1 MTRFLHGLSATAIWI
16 LFAASGGALIYAN
29 TLAIEEGILNR
40 FLWESSRF
48 QGAVVGGVVVLL
60 ALLNLVT
67 LTRRCPRMRFISFES
82 EDGTVSISVN
92 AVRDFIRKLGE
103 EFSAVI
109 SLEPKLSAHKK
120 GINIDL
126 GVKVESGSRIPEL
139 SHILQNRV
147 RESIRNGLGITEVD
161 EIKVRIQEIVGA
173 PPPARDYE

>member
-1 MTRFLHGLSATAIWI
+1 MTRFLHGLSAAVIWI

-29 TLAIEEGILNR
+29 TLAVDDGILGR
-40 FLWESSRF
+40 FLWQGNRF
-48 QGAVVGGVVVLL
+48 QGSIIGGIAVLL

-67 LTRRCPRMRFISFES
+67 LTRRRPCMRFISFQS

-120 GINIDL
+120 DINIDL
-126 GVKVESGSRIPEL
+126 DVKVESGSRIPEL

-147 RESIRNGLGITEVD
+147 RESIRNGLGITEVN

-173 PPPARDYE
+173 PPPARNDD